1 VRFSVGFAVV
11 CEAKSDKG
19 VIRRVTA
26 LVPRCCVA
34 VCQRTNSRFS
44 QTKKVTMRPTATKL
58 LCLLALLGIA
68 ASALPVTA
76 RAQSSSGFGGIMS
89 YDPQNQWI
97 LFTDTT
103 GTWHAPLAITNSV
116 APADSVVE
124 FTVNTD
130 DQFVIQQYAGGNPQ
144 SFLDL
149 DSDGSA
155 SIYGS
160 GGGGVGVDGA
170 SGDTCIP
177 STRPNPCSALALR
190 VSTDG
195 VLTQYQ
201 GHGTF
206 GNGMATILYS
216 ADATLSGSF
225 GPYTILTTNASG
237 YGSGGM
243 YRISGYMTVT
253 SSAPSSTMQFRVTY
267 TDESGPQAETSGIPA
282 PFGSVG
288 DKIPFSLVFYCAS
301 GTPIDIS
308 LTAAGGSPSYTFH
321 IRLEEL

>member
-1 VRFSVGFAVV
+1 MRL
-11 CEAKSDKG
+11 
-19 VIRRVTA
+19 TA
-26 LVPRCCVA
+26 R
-34 VCQRTNSRFS
+34 
-44 QTKKVTMRPTATKL
+44 KL
-58 LCLLALLGIA
+58 LLMFVVLAS
-68 ASALPVTA
+68 SALILPA
-76 RAQSSSGFGGIMS
+76 AAQAQSAGLGGIMT
-89 YDPQNQWI
+89 YDPQNEWI
-97 LFTDTT
+97 LFTDKT
-103 GTWHAPLAITNSV
+103 GTWHAPLAITNSA
-116 APADSVVE
+116 APSDSVVE

-177 STRPNPCSALALR
+177 STRPNPCSTLALR
-190 VSTDG
+190 VNTDG

-201 GHGTF
+201 GQATF
-206 GNGMATILYS
+206 GNGMSTILYS

-225 GPYTILTTNASG
+225 GPYTIFTTNASG

-253 SSAPSSTMQFRVTY
+253 SSAPAATMQFMAMY
-267 TDESGPQAETSGIPA
+267 SDESGPQAETSGNPV
-282 PFGSVG
+282 PFGGVG
-288 DKIPFSLVFYCAS
+288 EKLPFSTVFYCMP
-301 GTPIDIS
+301 GTPISIS
-308 LTAAGGSPSYTFH
+308 LVTLGGSPSYTFH